1 MQTLTKT
8 EVSWMVKE
16 FEQQSAAMA
25 REAKQK
31 GTAAIDRSF
40 LQLRSEQFQSIAA
53 KLTAAL
59 NHGDKRIEIKY

>member
-25 REAKQK
+25 REAKQE
-31 GTAAIDRSF
+31 GTALKFPIAIYRCLWYYYIS
-40 LQLRSEQFQSIAA
+40 
-53 KLTAAL
+53 
-59 NHGDKRIEIKY
+59 Y